1 MLDNT
6 ILKLLYV
13 VVIIVCLMLL
23 PFLLY
28 SLVLSG
34 EREIEDINV
43 GGVDEFYVGVDV
55 AFHNLDQIKELINRV
70 DSYSN
75 FFLVGTTGISHDEMS

>member
-1 MLDNT
+1 M
-6 ILKLLYV
+6 KLLYV

-28 SLVLSG
+28 SLALSG

-43 GGVDEFYVGVDV
+43 GGVNEFYVGVDV

-75 FFLVGTTGISHDEMS
+75 FFLVGTTGISHDADELDEI